1 MIKNLVREYKNIKM
15 SAINKLSGVDESL
28 YDENLFLDDGFLYSK
43 IEKIKAD
50 YYNIVKDIEDIV
62 KYDVKNDK
70 HKENKLREKMQKK
83 DSLMFELAFLSSN
96 DFSQLE
102 ISKKILDEM
111 DTDFSLCVQG
121 LIFYKEGNMI
131 DSFRYLQKYFE
142 INNNCYINH
151 YLANKVYAELLTKCN
166 EHELALIYL
175 QQAIK
180 LRPENLELHKDIYD
194 IYVKLGKIKES
205 QIERNIIHI
214 LEG

>member
-1 MIKNLVREYKNIKM
+1 
-15 SAINKLSGVDESL
+15 
-28 YDENLFLDDGFLYSK
+28 
-43 IEKIKAD
+43 
-50 YYNIVKDIEDIV
+50 
-62 KYDVKNDK
+62 
-70 HKENKLREKMQKK
+70 
-83 DSLMFELAFLSSN
+83 
-96 DFSQLE
+96 
-102 ISKKILDEM
+102 M

-142 INNNCYINH
+142 INNNYYINH
-151 YLANKVYAELLTKCN
+151 YLANKVYAELLTKYN